1 MTDYLENE
9 PEPSVEVQEPTIPTR
24 PSLLS
29 TITPVHLLTGGG
41 ILVGFIIIYFLSTVK
56 WALIK
61 DPFFGGFFNNTL
73 FGIQYYVFFIPVAI
87 IMYLIAYIWWAKLK
101 WGGML
106 PFQGLWFAL
115 NAGTEVVFV
124 TDLRLNFSLLSEAM
138 AKLVFDKERYNK
150 LVLDTDK
157 WYNRVFLW
165 IKPIDQAVSL
175 AKFLQGSWDSK
186 PMTNIGPV
194 PAGILLDAFGWTK
207 PVSPQRE
214 AIRVEVD
221 LHNDKSP
228 DDQIHAFSKAWE
240 YMEKG
245 IINTPKGVELYVTV
259 PWVRIDNAYPKK
271 RFEAERGGFIR
282 QLAENIA
289 RGDYSHPP
297 VSMTMAG
304 AIVFVCCVFFSGLMF
319 MFRFVWVAV
328 PK

>member
-1 MTDYLENE
+1 MTEYLENE
-9 PEPSVEVQEPTIPTR
+9 ETEAQEPIPER
-24 PSLLS
+24 PSFLS
-29 TITPVHLLTGGG
+29 TITPTHLLTGGG
-41 ILVGFIIIYFLSTVK
+41 IILAIIILYLLSTAK
-56 WALIK
+56 WTLIK

-73 FGIQYYVFFIPVAI
+73 FGIQYYVFFIPVVI
-87 IMYLIAYIWWAKLK
+87 IMYLVAYIYWAKLK
-101 WGGML
+101 WGMML
-106 PFQGLWFAL
+106 PFQGLWYAL

-186 PMTNIGPV
+186 PMTNIGSV

-221 LHNDKSP
+221 LHNDKNP

-240 YMEKG
+240 YMDKG
-245 IINTPKGVELYVTV
+245 LIATPKGVDLYVTV
-259 PWVRIDNAYPKK
+259 PWVRVDNAYPRK
-271 RFEAERGGFIR
+271 RYEAERGGFIR
-282 QLAENIA
+282 QLAENLA
-289 RGDYSHPP
+289 RGMYDKPP
-297 VSMTMAG
+297 ISMTMAG
-304 AIVFVCCVFFSGLMF
+304 VVVFISCLFFSGLMF
-319 MFRFVWVAV
+319 MFKFVWAA